1 MFYLLAAALSSLAL
15 AISAISLA
23 IKRSRGSGKNFSKAR
38 FSGGFEPGIR
48 ARPVRRVNSLA
59 EAAVILGARALMLFD
74 RQGFVVEAYNVSE
87 EYEAEAAA
95 IMAELINMLKR
106 LGLPASTV
114 TFNDPRSFVIELEKV
129 SDMELYGLVVGGGAA
144 LKDAGYA
151 RGVLQRYLESIVER
165 RW

>member
-1 MFYLLAAALSSLAL
+1 MFYLLAIALSSLAL

-23 IKRSRGSGKNFSKAR
+23 IKRSRSPEKNLSETHP
-38 FSGGFEPGIR
+38 SGGFEPGIR
-48 ARPVRRVNSLA
+48 TRPVRRVNSLA
-59 EAAVILGARALMLFD
+59 EAAVILGARSLMLFD
-74 RQGFVVEAYNVSE
+74 QQGFVIEAYNVSK
-87 EYEAEAAA
+87 EYGAETAA

-114 TFNDPRSFVIELEKV
+114 TFNDLKSFVIELEKV
-129 SDMELYGLVVGGGAA
+129 SDMRLYGLVIGGGAA

-151 RGVLQRYLESIVER
+151 KGVLQRYLESIVER

>member
-1 MFYLLAAALSSLAL
+1 MFYLLAIALSSLAL

-23 IKRSRGSGKNFSKAR
+23 IKRSRSPEKNLSETR
-38 FSGGFEPGIR
+38 PSGGFEPGIR
-48 ARPVRRVNSLA
+48 TRPVRRVNSLA
-59 EAAVILGARALMLFD
+59 EAAVILGARSLMLFD
-74 RQGFVVEAYNVSE
+74 QQGFVIEAYNVSE
-87 EYEAEAAA
+87 EYEAEA

-114 TFNDPRSFVIELEKV
+114 TFNDLKSFVIELEKV
-129 SDMELYGLVVGGGAA
+129 SDMRLYGLVVGGGAA

-151 RGVLQRYLESIVER
+151 RRVLQRYLESIVER